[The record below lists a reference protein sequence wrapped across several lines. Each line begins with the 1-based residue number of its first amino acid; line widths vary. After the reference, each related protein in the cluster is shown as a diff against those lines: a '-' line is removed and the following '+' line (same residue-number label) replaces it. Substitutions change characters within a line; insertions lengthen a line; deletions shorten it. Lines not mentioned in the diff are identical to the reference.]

1 MTRLTHIKEESSSAI
16 LHSEAVDA
24 SSAAGQILHLKR
36 LLVTLKQQ
44 YEKGLQA
51 LRDQLVTEQAQK
63 QTIQQELDRATRYI
77 QELQQDHNEELSA
90 LREQQITLRNLVQQT
105 QEELKLQ
112 GDQPINSD
120 IGADRQRVEQL
131 ERVIPY
137 LRERTEEANL
147 ETEQLREE
155 LERSRQK
162 VKDTEDSALR
172 DKQEAYK
179 EIEQLKQMISQQ
191 ELAEHQTELIA
202 SNTSSYQLRQELEEI
217 KRTLIQDN
225 QETKALEARYIEIL
239 NEKVNLEYQFKQLH
253 IQSEHQAFNLAAY
266 QEQIHELERL
276 KKEIEA
282 ALQVKDNQLSESEKR
297 YGDLKERALYLEE
310 AYQEKQQI
318 QDSYEQLKE
327 EWCRLTENLD
337 EAIDIRIQAEQQVI
351 QLDGIIKEQDQQM
364 AEKGDQ
370 CLILMQE
377 KAVAEAHIQELRGL
391 LDESESRLKVAQQHL
406 AKKVKEA
413 AILTEKVESQQ
424 AGLDDALQSSEALK
438 SQINQLQANMDIYQK
453 QEKRLQDQLHE
464 ALKGTESQVTKWEE
478 KYFRMYDK
486 WQESENRIREL
497 KKFEEK
503 HHQMQSLLANLG
515 SFMGTSSSA
524 QNGLFQSMQELV
536 DKSTVNR
543 SPVFEAAE
551 NVPLGE
557 SKTIDEKCDLFGMK
571 LEKFKPNLF
580 S

>member
-16 LHSEAVDA
+16 LHSETVDA
-24 SSAAGQILHLKR
+24 SNAAEQILHLKR

-44 YEKGLQA
+44 YENGLQA
-51 LRDQLVTEQAQK
+51 LRDQLVNEQNQK
-63 QTIQQELDRATRYI
+63 LAIQQELERSTRCI

-90 LREQQITLRNLVQQT
+90 LREQQITLRNLLQQT

-112 GDQPINSD
+112 GDHPISD
-120 IGADRQRVEQL
+120 VANRQRVEQL

-147 ETEQLREE
+147 ETEQLRDE
-155 LERSRQK
+155 LEKSRQK
-162 VKDTEDSALR
+162 VKDTEEHALR
-172 DKQEAYK
+172 DKQEAQK
-179 EIEQLKQMISQQ
+179 EIEQLKQMISRQ
-191 ELAEHQTELIA
+191 ELAEQQTELIA
-202 SNTSSYQLRQELEEI
+202 SHTSSYQLRQELEEI
-217 KRTLIQDN
+217 KRTLIQGH
-225 QETKALEARYIEIL
+225 QETKALEARYIDIL
-239 NEKVNLEYQFKQLH
+239 NEKVSLEHQFKQLCL
-253 IQSEHQAFNLAAY
+253 QSEHQSSNLAAF
-266 QEQIHELERL
+266 QEQIHELDRL
-276 KKEIEA
+276 NKEIEA
-282 ALQVKDNQLSESEKR
+282 ALQVKENQLSESEKC
-297 YGDLKERALYLEE
+297 YADLKERALYLEE

-327 EWCRLTENLD
+327 EWCKLTENLD
-337 EAIDIRIQAEQQVI
+337 EAIDSRIQAEQQVI
-351 QLDGIIKEQDQQM
+351 QLDGIIKEQDHQL

-370 CLILMQE
+370 CLLLMQE
-377 KAVAEAHIQELRGL
+377 KAVAEAHIQELRSL

-424 AGLDDALQSSEALK
+424 TNLDDALQGSEALK
-438 SQINQLQANMDIYQK
+438 NQINQLQANMDIYQK

-515 SFMGTSSSA
+515 SFMGGSSSA
-524 QNGLFQSMQELV
+524 QSGLFHSMQELV
-536 DKSTVNR
+536 DKSTINR
-543 SPVFEAAE
+543 AGVFEPVAE
-551 NVPLGE
+551 SVPLGE
-557 SKTIDEKCDLFGMK
+557 SKTLDEKCDLFGMK